1 MEYLKSNDLF
11 ASMRCDGIYR
21 HIKHPS
27 IVADNLLT
35 PDNMG
40 ALIRLADNISAD
52 ELIFLS
58 QTGNVD
64 MRKVRRAAASSHNS
78 TKYHFTTETDLR
90 KLVGDEKTIVAIET
104 AKEAQCIYDVDLP
117 DNIVFVLGSES
128 KGMRPEILDQCDM
141 AVYIP
146 MPGINCSLNV
156 SHAASVALFEWLRQK
171 RAAFQDQIEEQPKP
185 QKYRHVFLD
194 FDRTLWDFDAA
205 AEAAFEH
212 LMDMHHLRELGIPSA
227 KEFYAIYHPINE
239 ELWTLYRAD
248 KISKEELSLERF
260 VRPLMHYGID
270 DKDLA
275 QRLSNDYVKIS
286 PRMVRLVEGTR
297 ELLDYLKPNY
307 QLHIITNGFS
317 EVQNIKLNGAGIRD
331 YFDTITVSEEAGIK
345 KPNPE
350 FFRFA
355 LNKAG
360 ATSDESIVIGDEMA
374 VDIDGARAA
383 GIDQIFFNQTGE
395 KTVGERTFE
404 VKRLVDIKD
413 IL

>member
-11 ASMRCDGIYR
+11 ASMHCDGIYR
-21 HIKHPS
+21 HIKQPT

-40 ALIRLADNISAD
+40 ALIRLADNINAD
-52 ELIFLS
+52 KVLFLS

-90 KLVGDEKTIVAIET
+90 KMVGNEKTIVAIET
-104 AKEAQCIYDVDLP
+104 AKEAQCIYDVNLP

-171 RAAFQDQIEEQPKP
+171 RAAFQDKTDMQPKP

-212 LMDMHHLRELGIPSA
+212 LMDLHRLRELGIPSA
-227 KEFYAIYHPINE
+227 KEFYAVYHPINE

-248 KISKEELSLERF
+248 KISKDELSLERF
-260 VRPLMHYGID
+260 VRPLLRFGID

-297 ELLDYLKPNY
+297 ELLDYLKPKY

-317 EVQNIKLNGAGIRD
+317 EVQNIKLDGAGIRD
-331 YFDTITVSEEAGIK
+331 YFDTITVSEEAGVK
-345 KPNPE
+345 KPNPD

-355 LNKAG
+355 LNKAK

-383 GIDQIFFNQTGE
+383 GIDQIFFNPAGE
-395 KTVGERTFE
+395 KVHGSRTFE
-404 VKRLVDIKD
+404 VKKLVDIKG